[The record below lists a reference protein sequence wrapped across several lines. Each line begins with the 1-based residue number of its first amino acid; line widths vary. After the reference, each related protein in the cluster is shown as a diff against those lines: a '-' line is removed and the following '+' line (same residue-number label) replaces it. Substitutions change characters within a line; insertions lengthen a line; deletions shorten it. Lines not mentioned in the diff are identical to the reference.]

1 MRSWMAAVSSMV
13 EPFGMETETEICP
26 WSISGISS
34 MPAMAML
41 MTLRTQMAS
50 VMAMPAQRWVMR
62 NFRLLR

>member
-1 MRSWMAAVSSMV
+1 
-13 EPFGMETETEICP
+13 
-26 WSISGISS
+26 